1 MIYRI
6 TLVIFVCFIIVWI
19 YADHIR
25 APLIQTTAA
34 ITPTVPT
41 PTPLQ
46 EGFSEDDAYLKAMST
61 LGKPNIEKATAVTR
75 NIQFCGSEKTYRVE
89 FSSSLKKLNSGEFLI
104 RFSEKWYDPVAK
116 YEKLN
121 KIDFYIVSAD
131 DFQLLYNEGSVSS
144 TLGECKDDLYG
155 LKSFKP
161 LESSVLIA
169 QSDWDAI
176 KGYDAMK
183 LALHDFLKAWAAKNK
198 ADLMNLIEN
207 PAGFQN
213 LDQILSQQYQYSF
226 TGPLRVLLENDNHEV
241 CAGVDYRVSDSLNKE
256 ITTRMS
262 AICQRPN
269 SQNQWKVYMID

>member
-6 TLVIFVCFIIVWI
+6 TFVIFICSMFVWI
-19 YADHIR
+19 YAEHVR
-25 APLIQTTAA
+25 VPLIQTTAA
-34 ITPTVPT
+34 ITPTASPT
-41 PTPLQ
+41 PPK
-46 EGFSEDDAYLKAMST
+46 EGLNEDEAYLKAMNT

-75 NIQFCGSEKTYRVE
+75 NIQFCGSEKTYQVE

-161 LESSVLIA
+161 LTSSVLITK
-169 QSDWDAI
+169 SDWDAI
-176 KGYDAMK
+176 KGYDEMK
-183 LALHDFLKAWAAKNK
+183 LSLHDFLKAWAAKNK
-198 ADLMNLIEN
+198 ADLMNLMEN
-207 PAGFQN
+207 PAGIQN
-213 LDQILSQQYQYSF
+213 LDQMLSQQYQYSF

-241 CAGVDYRVSDSLNKE
+241 CAGVDYLVSDSLNKE